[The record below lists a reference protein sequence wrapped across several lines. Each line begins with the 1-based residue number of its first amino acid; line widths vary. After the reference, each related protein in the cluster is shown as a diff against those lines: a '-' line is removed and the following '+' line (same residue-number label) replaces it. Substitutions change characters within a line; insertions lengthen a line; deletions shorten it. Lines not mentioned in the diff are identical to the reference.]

1 MVVILFKPKY
11 GCVDSEDEDTDENT
25 NVAKTKIVCG
35 LCKYLI
41 CVIQCVHFILFLLF
55 QFEIQGIGLY
65 LENSQKSLIFL
76 ARQNKLLE
84 VINSM
89 TIIESEMMIHQQLF
103 LSSQG
108 I

>member
-1 MVVILFKPKY
+1 M
-11 GCVDSEDEDTDENT
+11 E
-25 NVAKTKIVCG
+25 
-35 LCKYLI
+35 
-41 CVIQCVHFILFLLF
+41 LFLEALKRM
-55 QFEIQGIGLY
+55 GIGLY

-89 TIIESEMMIHQQLF
+89 AIIESEMMSHQQLF

-108 I
+108 T

>member
-1 MVVILFKPKY
+1 M
-11 GCVDSEDEDTDENT
+11 
-25 NVAKTKIVCG
+25 
-35 LCKYLI
+35 
-41 CVIQCVHFILFLLF
+41 HFSRGLF
-55 QFEIQGIGLY
+55 QISFQCYPLKLTVLGIGLY

-89 TIIESEMMIHQQLF
+89 AIIESEMMSHQQLF

-108 I
+108 T

>member
-1 MVVILFKPKY
+1 MYAIKKTAFMHNTTTK
-11 GCVDSEDEDTDENT
+11 DEDIYN
-25 NVAKTKIVCG
+25 NNK
-35 LCKYLI
+35 L
-41 CVIQCVHFILFLLF
+41 
-55 QFEIQGIGLY
+55 GIGLY

-89 TIIESEMMIHQQLF
+89 AIIESEMMSHQQLF

-108 I
+108 T

>member
-1 MVVILFKPKY
+1 MFQDLSVFVQDQQKKKKDRFKQVNMSTWILLLSNVTNYFGGDLFKI
-11 GCVDSEDEDTDENT
+11 D
-25 NVAKTKIVCG
+25 
-35 LCKYLI
+35 
-41 CVIQCVHFILFLLF
+41 ILN
-55 QFEIQGIGLY
+55 EIGLY

-89 TIIESEMMIHQQLF
+89 AIIESEMMSHQQLF

-108 I
+108 T

>member
-1 MVVILFKPKY
+1 MESPV
-11 GCVDSEDEDTDENT
+11 GS
-25 NVAKTKIVCG
+25 IVQ
-35 LCKYLI
+35 LK
-41 CVIQCVHFILFLLF
+41 
-55 QFEIQGIGLY
+55 GIGLY

-89 TIIESEMMIHQQLF
+89 AIIESEMMSHQQLF

-108 I
+108 T